1 MEMTEKECEELI
13 EKMATE
19 MFASKQYNGC
29 FILMDMARAA
39 LAVAEPV
46 IREEC
51 ARIAD
56 REANA
61 DTGFE
66 KSDFLDG
73 IVFGAKMIAAAI
85 REGGNEDGKNN

>member
-1 MEMTEKECEELI
+1 MTEDEREELI
-13 EKMATE
+13 EKMANE

-29 FILMDMARAA
+29 FTLMDMARAA

-46 IREEC
+46 IREQC
-51 ARIAD
+51 AKIAD

-73 IVFGAKMIAAAI
+73 IAFGARVIAKAI
-85 REGGNEDGKNN
+85 R